1 MNKLK
6 YISLLLLIVICF
18 TAKSDDSILNAIWF
32 DGTPIDSLPE
42 EPIHFPAEIKLDS
55 ISVIDK
61 FIPDRPTIKGN
72 DFVFIVGTFTVHNPV
87 HVRKNGKGYIIPK
100 EEYDINVNNLD
111 TFLLKKESYN
121 IICFDLNE
129 ILTIKETLRYSK
141 WVNGKFSKSYRT
153 RDKNNYIYYTEPQ
166 KYLVVLIK
174 GVALKYLLSWDKS
187 SINKYVDDLYYKYII
202 YITE

>member
-42 EPIHFPAEIKLDS
+42 EPIHFPAEITLDS

-87 HVRKNGKGYIIPK
+87 HVRKNGKEYIIPK

-111 TFLLKKESYN
+111 TFLLRKESYN
-121 IICFDLNE
+121 EICFDLNQ
-129 ILTIKETLRYSK
+129 ILTIKETLWYSK

-153 RDKNNYIYYTEPQ
+153 RDKNTYIYYTEPQ